1 MIKKF
6 NIDSII
12 KPTQV
17 AGLDI
22 YILPDGQYTISAVV
36 LKQSKNAITLIKQ
49 VQGIKSIE
57 ELKGI
62 LNTKTPVSIVINGK
76 GILHKKIEVLESDTT
91 TSLLGKVLPNS
102 KPEDFLLFRYSIDE
116 SRAFVSVIRKNI
128 LDPII
133 EQLQKAE
140 FDVINVS
147 LGPFLIANLLPLIN
161 NENKNTSIVTQ
172 YFTLQTEQGVIT
184 DYTITQNNTETTVKI
199 GSDIVSNYLL
209 LAFAASFMEF
219 LGTTQSDIPTINT
232 LRNTYKSKR
241 IFKLASTSL
250 LIFFISVLSINAF
263 VHDHYSKQAKKL
275 NSQVGVSRDMLQNL
289 EKLKTELSEKS
300 AFMNKMGLLQAGRT
314 SFYADRIAETTPV
327 SIQLKEMNINPLVK
341 NPNDDKD
348 IAFNVNS
355 IIIKGDCKKNTELNV
370 WIKQLK
376 QFDWV
381 REVTLTNFTQDKEKN
396 TGVFNMEL
404 KVK

>member
-22 YILPDGQYTISAVV
+22 FIHPDGQYTFSAVV

-62 LNTKTPVSIVINGK
+62 INTKTPVSIVINGK

-91 TSLLGKVLPNS
+91 TSLLGKILPNS

-147 LGPFLIANLLPLIN
+147 LGPFVIANLLPLIN
-161 NENKNTSIVTQ
+161 ENKNGSIITEH
-172 YFTLQTEQGVIT
+172 FTLQTEQGVIT

-199 GSDIVSNYLL
+199 GNDTVSNYLL

-219 LGTTQSDIPTINT
+219 IGTTQSDIPTVTT

-241 IFKLASTSL
+241 IFKLAGTSL

-263 VHDHYSKQAKKL
+263 VHDHYSKRAKNL
-275 NSQVGVSRDMLQNL
+275 NSQVNVSRDMLQNL

-314 SFYADRIAETTPV
+314 SFYADRIAETTPA

-355 IIIKGDCKKNTELNV
+355 IIIKGDCKKNTELNI
-370 WIKQLK
+370 WIKQIK

-396 TGVFNMEL
+396 TGVFNMDL